1 MRSISEIECRH
12 NGCIIRTSSQ
22 LKIEQVIMN
31 ENSKRFTLAYS
42 SPLFRS
48 DILNQIGTCAEN
60 QAASDLTSNNT
71 PLTGLDAD
79 LRQFLSLLF
88 NKDITLISNHVSR

>member
-1 MRSISEIECRH
+1 M
-12 NGCIIRTSSQ
+12 
-22 LKIEQVIMN
+22 KIEQVIIN

-60 QAASDLTSNNT
+60 QVALDLISNNT
-71 PLTGLDAD
+71 PLTGLDVD

-88 NKDITLISNHVSR
+88 NKDMTLISNYVSRQK